1 MGRHDFAKSNQSS
14 PNLGADAG
22 DRFLEIERNCMTYV
36 RINKSVV
43 GPFENQ
49 GDADK
54 LFLMLVRTELDQP
67 VEDDPA
73 VWGSA

>member
-1 MGRHDFAKSNQSS
+1 
-14 PNLGADAG
+14 
-22 DRFLEIERNCMTYV
+22 MTYV
-36 RINKSVV
+36 RINESVV

-54 LFLMLVRTELDQP
+54 LFLKLVRTELDQP
-67 VEDDPA
+67 VEDNPV

>member
-1 MGRHDFAKSNQSS
+1 
-14 PNLGADAG
+14 
-22 DRFLEIERNCMTYV
+22 MTYV
-36 RINKSVV
+36 RINESVV

-49 GDADK
+49 ADADK

-67 VEDDPA
+67 VEDNPA